1 MKFLAG
7 RPFQPPL
14 HPRFVLIMSTAA
26 LPSHHHHLQKHQHC
40 NALHWI
46 AVKLTIYLI
55 FHVFRRPIW
64 QISKCTLQVI
74 YFIYVNFCLRE
85 SQCISSQMVWLCS
98 GLESCYFVFSP
109 AAVAFWCQPWRAN
122 IFILFLVLYVTAPA
136 CWDNIFTF
144 CAFLAFCWGRGEIPG
159 GGGVCSRVLRG
170 GGEWEGGRRG
180 GGGELGNCPEIA
192 HCHCPPPTNC
202 PFSAS
207 RFDWKENSG
216 LWSSIR
222 KYSRSYRV
230 SWHAEA
236 ANYELNQAWNA
247 PISCFRPC
255 LMVKINYCHAS
266 EVIIIV
272 SRQANSGVPIKDAFA
287 KEFRQKCLFS
297 VTVRLTI
304 RVDALRWGFRDFL
317 GVHSTQQYG

>member
-1 MKFLAG
+1 MYY
-7 RPFQPPL
+7 
-14 HPRFVLIMSTAA
+14 
-26 LPSHHHHLQKHQHC
+26 C
-40 NALHWI
+40 
-46 AVKLTIYLI
+46 
-55 FHVFRRPIW
+55 
-64 QISKCTLQVI
+64 
-74 YFIYVNFCLRE
+74 
-85 SQCISSQMVWLCS
+85 
-98 GLESCYFVFSP
+98 
-109 AAVAFWCQPWRAN
+109 
-122 IFILFLVLYVTAPA
+122 
-136 CWDNIFTF
+136 
-144 CAFLAFCWGRGEIPG
+144 
-159 GGGVCSRVLRG
+159 
-170 GGEWEGGRRG
+170 

-266 EVIIIV
+266 EVIIIIII

-317 GVHSTQQYG
+317 GVHSTQQYDQHLCVDHACIVCIGYISEINYTSDISNLSIKEAPFITRSSFSRITLATASVWGNFTLLQGWNRFSSPLSGRLQFSNTEQTSVMERI

>member
-1 MKFLAG
+1 MLCIQRNVEWIEEHLRG
-7 RPFQPPL
+7 RKSIGCNEISGWPP
-14 HPRFVLIMSTAA
+14 ISTSTA
-26 LPSHHHHLQKHQHC
+26 PKIRSHHVNSC
-40 NALHWI
+40 TPVPSSSFTEASSLHWI

-122 IFILFLVLYVTAPA
+122 IFILFLVLYVTAPD

-192 HCHCPPPTNC
+192 HCHCPLLPIAPSLLHVSTEKKILV
-202 PFSAS
+202 SDLLS
-207 RFDWKENSG
+207 ENT
-216 LWSSIR
+216 
-222 KYSRSYRV
+222 
-230 SWHAEA
+230 HAA
-236 ANYELNQAWNA
+236 IVYHDTRRL
-247 PISCFRPC
+247 PIMS
-255 LMVKINYCHAS
+255 
-266 EVIIIV
+266 
-272 SRQANSGVPIKDAFA
+272 
-287 KEFRQKCLFS
+287 
-297 VTVRLTI
+297 
-304 RVDALRWGFRDFL
+304 
-317 GVHSTQQYG
+317 